1 MDKSIDVDKDK
12 INDTRKYNDL
22 KKYGAKIIDE
32 QEENEYVKKHCDHE
46 VNDEAFIY
54 TMSLISG
61 KWKMHILFLLST
73 RENYRYGELKRR
85 LGKITHKMLSS
96 QLKELENDDLI
107 IRTQY
112 NEVPPKVEYRISERG
127 KSLIPVLS
135 AICKWGHE
143 HLSEEKE

>member
-12 INDTRKYNDL
+12 RKYNDL

-32 QEENEYVKKHCDHE
+32 QEENKYVKKHSDNE
-46 VNDEAFIY
+46 VNDGAFIY

-73 RENYRYGELKRR
+73 IENYRYGELKRK
-85 LGKITHKMLSS
+85 LGKITHKMLSN

-112 NEVPPKVEYRISERG
+112 NEVPPKVEYSLSERG
-127 KSLIPVLS
+127 KSLMPVLS
-135 AICKWGHE
+135 SICTWGHE
-143 HLSEEKE
+143 HINEEKK